1 MAGWP
6 AAMAGWPAAM
16 AGRAATSMALES
28 ALGAMA
34 LLHKLQPL
42 GLCMSF
48 ASRRR
53 EARVEMSEDGKIV
66 GRPRTRAANLQAM
79 LRLAVE
85 SGSLAHSL
93 ADRDRLCRSSWRRQA
108 RRSWQAWSRPLGW
121 LLLLILLLLLLL
133 QALGAR
139 CFASLLV
146 ISAHNRTAE
155 DAGRTRT
162 ARCAASFS

>member
-121 LLLLILLLLLLL
+121 LLLLILLLLLL